1 MGGRGRGGGGGRGRG
16 RGNNL
21 EQLGVQKGEAL
32 PERVSGPP
40 ETFPTL
46 EFKPVKPPQ
55 EKNIAESYLLVI
67 KKEFREHMQN
77 SQYHIQPAITQPDI
91 ERYSDRYNM
100 LPNRRGQLN
109 LHWSRFPKELRPG
122 TIKSNKK
129 RKNTNNKVYPV
140 NVKKVRLS
148 KEVDVTKTLNELEK
162 KESIT
167 DDQDEAGDDDEE
179 EGKVDEE
186 NLEEDEEDE
195 ELDDGTDYV
204 NNYFDNG
211 EDFADEEDDALEEG
225 GTY

>member
-1 MGGRGRGGGGGRGRG
+1 MGGRGRGGGGRGRG
-16 RGNNL
+16 KNL

-32 PERVSGPP
+32 PERVVGPP
-40 ETFPTL
+40 ETFPPL
-46 EFKPVKPPQ
+46 EFRPVKPPQ

-77 SQYHIQPAITQPDI
+77 SQYHIQPDVTRPDI

-109 LHWSRFPKELRPG
+109 LHWTQFPKELRPG
-122 TIKSNKK
+122 AIKTNKK
-129 RKNTNNKVYPV
+129 RKITSKKAFPV
-140 NVKKVRLS
+140 NVKRGRMS
-148 KEVDVTKTLNELEK
+148 QKEVDVTQTLNELEK
-162 KESIT
+162 KESTT
-167 DDQDEAGDDDEE
+167 DDPDEVEEDEEE

-186 NLEEDEEDE
+186 NIEGDEEDE

-211 EDFADEEDDALEEG
+211 EELDEEDDALEEG
-225 GTY
+225 GTF